1 MSCLVFDYLI
11 WVCYYYIYKKIVW
24 LLLDFDFDSED
35 KLRLIVYNW

>member
-11 WVCYYYIYKKIVW
+11 RVCYYYIYKKLVR

-35 KLRLIVYNW
+35 KLRSIVRN